1 MTRSIALE
9 SKAISPVF
17 RSGKRLKVISLS
29 RISALFESKVPEV
42 STEEVALNNT
52 FSATKLGTT

>member
-1 MTRSIALE
+1 MTGSIALE

-17 RSGKRLKVISLS
+17 RSGKCLKVISLS
-29 RISALFESKVPEV
+29 RICALFKSIVSEA

-52 FSATKLGTT
+52 FSAAKLGTT